1 LLVRIAAQEAEQER
15 IRADLTTAVISAVSI
30 RPTIEFVGSE
40 SELFDPEKALKS
52 TRVVDLRP
60 KEQ

>member
-1 LLVRIAAQEAEQER
+1 
-15 IRADLTTAVISAVSI
+15 VISAVSI